1 MKRPHSARTVRLA
14 DLLVE
19 RGLFADA
26 ETASRWVM
34 AGKVLVD
41 EQRVDKPGAA
51 VPAEGAIRIKGKE
64 IPFASRGGVKLAGA
78 LDAFGLPV
86 GGRVALDAGA
96 STGGFT
102 DCLLQRGARRVYAVD
117 VGYGQLKGALRA
129 DARVVN
135 LERTNI
141 ADLRAE
147 ALQPRPDLAT
157 VDLSYLSLK
166 QAIPTLLPLLQP
178 PGDLVCLVKPLFE
191 VEEAKARRTGRIDDP
206 AAYQRILSG
215 LVAWAEA
222 SGLAVLGV
230 THSPVRGSGGTVE
243 FFLWLGPGGLPAAGG
258 DGQPPER
265 WAPQVERTV
274 AAALCIYH

>member
-1 MKRPHSARTVRLA
+1 MKRARSARSIRLV

-26 ETASRWVM
+26 AAASRWVM

-41 EQRVDKPGAA
+41 ERRVDKPGAA
-51 VPAEGAIRIKGKE
+51 VRMDAAIRVKGKE
-64 IPFASRGGVKLAGA
+64 IPFASRGGLKLAGA
-78 LDAFGLPV
+78 LDAFRLPV
-86 GGRVALDAGA
+86 AGRVALDAGA

-102 DCLLQRGARRVYAVD
+102 DCLLQRGAHRVYAVD
-117 VGYGQLKGALRA
+117 VGYGQLKGILRA
-129 DARVVN
+129 DPRVVN

-166 QAIPTLLPLLQP
+166 QAVPILLPLLERP
-178 PGDLVCLVKPLFE
+178 CDLICLVKPLFE
-191 VEEAKARRTGRIDDP
+191 VEEAVPRRTGQIDDQ
-206 AAYQRILSG
+206 AAYIRVLES

-222 SGLAVLGV
+222 NGIAVRGV

-243 FFLWLGPGGLPAAGG
+243 FFLWLGAGG
-258 DGQPPER
+258 APVMGDQGDSPDR
-265 WAPQVERTV
+265 WARQIERAVT
-274 AAALCIYH
+274 AALRTYH